1 MVSGVPQGSILGPLC
16 FSLFLNDLPLAVK
29 EEAILFAD
37 DAAFVIINNTLIG
50 LYDKIRELFK
60 DLTRYLNMNKL
71 IPNSSKSKLMM
82 FRSRPVLDLPSFVFG
97 GEEIQWISE
106 YKYLGI
112 TLTDNLNYSKHIN
125 NTALT
130 ISRITGTFTCLR
142 QIVPRN
148 ILIKLYFALVYPHL
162 INHITVWGS
171 APPSHLRILVIRLNN
186 ILRTILGVVWVN
198 NRPVVSNQELY
209 RELNVLRLSNIF
221 KLNLYKLLRL
231 LLDGDLPEFW
241 QLLLANHVSHHEYN
255 TRRVRFRHPN
265 ITSEVERRALSY
277 QLILMLEELPL
288 DILEI
293 NFKASLKHFKR
304 VLLEEQ

>member
-1 MVSGVPQGSILGPLC
+1 MDGLDSSCRPVVSGVPQGSILGPLC
-16 FSLFLNDLPLAVK
+16 FSLFLNYLPLAVK

-37 DAAFVIINNTLIG
+37 DAVFVIISNTLIG

-60 DLTRYLNMNKL
+60 DLARYLNMNKL

-82 FRSRPVLDLPSFVFG
+82 FHSRDVLDLPSFVFG

-125 NTALT
+125 NTTLT
-130 ISRITGTFTCLR
+130 ISRIMGTFTCLR

-148 ILIKLYFALVYPHL
+148 ILIKLYFTLIYPRL

-171 APPSHLRILVIRLNN
+171 APPSHLRILVIRLND
-186 ILRTILGVVWVN
+186 ILRTILGVIWVN

-231 LLDGDLPEFW
+231 ILDGRIARI
-241 QLLLANHVSHHEYN
+241 LAIV
-255 TRRVRFRHPN
+255 TGQPC
-265 ITSEVERRALSY
+265 ITS
-277 QLILMLEELPL
+277 
-288 DILEI
+288 
-293 NFKASLKHFKR
+293 
-304 VLLEEQ
+304 

>member
-1 MVSGVPQGSILGPLC
+1 M
-16 FSLFLNDLPLAVK
+16 K

-37 DAAFVIINNTLIG
+37 DAAFVIIGNTLIG
-50 LYDKIRELFK
+50 LYEKIKELFK

-82 FRSRPVLDLPSFVFG
+82 FHSRPVLDLPNFIFG

-112 TLTDNLNYSKHIN
+112 TLPDNLNYSKHIN
-125 NTALT
+125 STALT

-148 ILIKLYFALVYPHL
+148 ILIKLYFA
-162 INHITVWGS
+162 
-171 APPSHLRILVIRLNN
+171 PPSHLRILVIRLNN
-186 ILRTILGVVWVN
+186 ILRTILGVIWVN

-209 RELNVLRLSNIF
+209 RELNELRLNNIF

-231 LLDGDLPEFW
+231 LLDGELPEFW
-241 QLLLANHVSHHEYN
+241 QWLLANHVSHHDYN
-255 TRRVRFRHPN
+255 TRRVRFCHPH

-277 QLILMLEELPL
+277 RLILMLEELPL

-293 NFKASLKHFKR
+293 NFKASFKR
-304 VLLEEQ
+304 FKCVLLEEQ